1 MEQEELN
8 HIHIHNGNVGSFSVL
23 TTLSIT
29 DKHSKWDLVSS
40 AYHFSAF
47 GYLKVL
53 KTSCIG

>member
-40 AYHFSAF
+40 AYHFVHSD
-47 GYLKVL
+47 
-53 KTSCIG
+53 T